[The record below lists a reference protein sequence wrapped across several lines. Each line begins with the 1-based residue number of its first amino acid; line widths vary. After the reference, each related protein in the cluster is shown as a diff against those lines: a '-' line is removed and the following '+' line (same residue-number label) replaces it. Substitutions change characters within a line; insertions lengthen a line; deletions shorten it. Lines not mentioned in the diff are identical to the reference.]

1 MYISIK
7 NRLTFLLI
15 IFTLLPFVLLRLV
28 AYPRIQADLQ
38 EVMIR
43 DLDGIG
49 HKQAELVTHWMGE
62 RLKNVRAVA
71 NNSYASKW
79 VKMKKDD
86 KEYQEVVQYF
96 ESLKVEY
103 GYKGVFVSN
112 DKGIIT
118 VATADEELGG
128 DISQAE
134 YFKQAMQGNASTSSV
149 MHSEIPLANEFGEKE
164 MGLPT
169 LFVSSPLKD
178 KDGATIGVLALRID
192 VNTLSEIV
200 SGYMMGKTCESYL
213 VNKDGFMI
221 TESRFA

>member
-49 HKQAELVTHWMGE
+49 HKQAELVTHWMDE

-86 KEYQEVVQYF
+86 KEYQEIVQYF

-103 GYKGVFVSN
+103 GYKGV
-112 DKGIIT
+112 
-118 VATADEELGG
+118 
-128 DISQAE
+128 
-134 YFKQAMQGNASTSSV
+134 
-149 MHSEIPLANEFGEKE
+149 
-164 MGLPT
+164 
-169 LFVSSPLKD
+169 
-178 KDGATIGVLALRID
+178 
-192 VNTLSEIV
+192 
-200 SGYMMGKTCESYL
+200 SGK
-213 VNKDGFMI
+213 
-221 TESRFA
+221 